1 MGVVDRGPRGRS
13 GGVCEYLGLPGAMVD
28 RLGGAWWW
36 KFDGLLAQSLSSAV
50 FAAAIDRSPITRRLL
65 TRARDR
71 RRSWP
76 QNFPE
81 RHRPSRVAAA
91 AHHHHPISPLRL
103 SFSRRCLFSS
113 IMSFART
120 LLRTSRALRQ
130 QSSNPIQPALGA
142 RGQTQFVNS
151 ARSYATAFERT
162 KPHVNIGTIG
172 HVDHGKVRFV
182 LR

>member
-1 MGVVDRGPRGRS
+1 MGVVDRGARGRS
-13 GGVCEYLGLPGAMVD
+13 GGVCEYLELPGAMVVTV
-28 RLGGAWWW
+28 LCCAWWW
-36 KFDGLLAQSLSSAV
+36 KLLAQSLSSAV
-50 FAAAIDRSPITRRLL
+50 YSHSIITRCLL

-81 RHRPSRVAAA
+81 RHPPSRVAAA

-142 RGQTQFVNS
+142 RGQTQFINS

>member
-1 MGVVDRGPRGRS
+1 MNIWSWQAQWSSLCCAVLCLVVEVARPKPLLRGLQLI
-13 GGVCEYLGLPGAMVD
+13 V
-28 RLGGAWWW
+28 
-36 KFDGLLAQSLSSAV
+36 
-50 FAAAIDRSPITRRLL
+50 TRCLL

-103 SFSRRCLFSS
+103 SFSRRCSFSS

-142 RGQTQFVNS
+142 RGQTQFINS

-182 LR
+182 LRW